1 MDRTKPVTLQQTPS
15 SKIQESKIQTVFPFE
30 TVLGPDVN
38 LNELKSEIK
47 SGSIPKRHS
56 SSKKRQQRIERRIAK
71 GKPFKR
77 GPPPGEQEPKNVQ
90 TRLGEDIQIIHKSQT
105 EFTLK
110 GMLFIPKRS
119 KQVRNAMT
127 RSC

>member
-30 TVLGPDVN
+30 TVLEPDVN

-77 GPPPGEQEPKNVQ
+77 GPPSGEQEPKNVQ

-110 GMLFIPKRS
+110 GMLFIPKR
-119 KQVRNAMT
+119 
-127 RSC
+127 